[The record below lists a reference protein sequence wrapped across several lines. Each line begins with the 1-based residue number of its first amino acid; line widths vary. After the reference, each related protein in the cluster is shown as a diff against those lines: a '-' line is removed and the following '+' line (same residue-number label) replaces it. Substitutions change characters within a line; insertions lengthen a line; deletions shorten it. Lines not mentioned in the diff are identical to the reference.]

1 MFDGSKTKEG
11 ASVGVKVDM
20 DDENKEECDVNE
32 QYVNCSNAFNT
43 SQVIIFIIIIK
54 LIK

>member
-1 MFDGSKTKEG
+1 MYNSIMSEE
-11 ASVGVKVDM
+11 VDM

>member
-1 MFDGSKTKEG
+1 MDEDKWIYNNIMFEE
-11 ASVGVKVDM
+11 VDM
-20 DDENKEECDVNE
+20 DDKNEQECGVNE
-32 QYVNCSNAFNT
+32 PHVDCSNAFNT

>member
-1 MFDGSKTKEG
+1 MSEE
-11 ASVGVKVDM
+11 VDM
-20 DDENKEECDVNE
+20 DDENEQECGVDE
-32 QYVNCSNAFNT
+32 QHVDCLDAFNT